1 MGVKAA
7 LVIGFFATLACF
19 VHSGI
24 YAPGQDFIVNR
35 FTGAVRFVPAE
46 DDDSDEASQQI
57 HVARS
62 LTPRRSGARY
72 PRFVAAR
79 GACDPTLIGR

>member
-1 MGVKAA
+1 MGTRAA
-7 LVIGFFATLACF
+7 LVIGFFATLASLL
-19 VHSGI
+19 HGGI

-46 DDDSDEASQQI
+46 EPDEEGTAI
-57 HVARS
+57 RTARA
-62 LTPRRSGARY
+62 LTPRRSGARL

-79 GACDPTLIGR
+79 GACDPTSIGR

>member
-1 MGVKAA
+1 MGTRAA
-7 LVIGFFATLACF
+7 LVIGLFAALGSF
-19 VHSGI
+19 LHGGI

-46 DDDSDEASQQI
+46 DPEDASTAI
-57 HVARS
+57 RVARA
-62 LTPRRSGARY
+62 LTPRRSAARLH
-72 PRFVAAR
+72 RFVAAR

>member
-1 MGVKAA
+1 MGVRAA
-7 LVIGFFATLACF
+7 LVIGFFVTLASF
-19 VHSGI
+19 LHGGI

-46 DDDSDEASQQI
+46 DADEASTPI
-57 HVARS
+57 RNARA
-62 LTPRRSGARY
+62 LTPRRSGARL

>member
-1 MGVKAA
+1 MGTRAA
-7 LVIGFFATLACF
+7 LVIGFFATLASLL
-19 VHSGI
+19 HGGI

-46 DDDSDEASQQI
+46 EPEEAGTAI
-57 HVARS
+57 RAARA
-62 LTPRRSGARY
+62 LTPRRSGARL

-79 GACDPTLIGR
+79 GACDPTSIGR

>member
-1 MGVKAA
+1 MGTRAA
-7 LVIGFFATLACF
+7 LVIGLFATLASLL
-19 VHSGI
+19 HGGI

-46 DDDSDEASQQI
+46 EAEETGTAI
-57 HVARS
+57 RAVRA
-62 LTPRRSGARY
+62 LTPQRSGARL

-79 GACDPTLIGR
+79 GACDPTSIGR

>member
-1 MGVKAA
+1 MGVRTA
-7 LVIGFFATLACF
+7 LVIGLFVTLASF
-19 VHSGI
+19 LHGGI

-35 FTGAVRFVPAE
+35 FTGAVRFVPADDE
-46 DDDSDEASQQI
+46 DADEASRPI
-57 HVARS
+57 RSARA
-62 LTPRRSGARY
+62 LTPRRSGARL

>member
-1 MGVKAA
+1 MGTRAA
-7 LVIGFFATLACF
+7 LVIGFFATLASLL
-19 VHSGI
+19 HGGI

-46 DDDSDEASQQI
+46 DADDAATPI
-57 HVARS
+57 RVARA
-62 LTPRRSGARY
+62 LTPRRSAARLQ
-72 PRFVAAR
+72 RFVAAR

>member
-1 MGVKAA
+1 MGVRTA
-7 LVIGFFATLACF
+7 LVIGFFVTLASLL
-19 VHSGI
+19 HGGI

-46 DDDSDEASQQI
+46 DSDEASTPI
-57 HVARS
+57 RTARA
-62 LTPRRSGARY
+62 LTPRRSAARL
-72 PRFVAAR
+72 PGFVAAR

>member
-7 LVIGFFATLACF
+7 LVIGLFATLASF
-19 VHSGI
+19 LHGGI

-35 FTGAVRFVPAE
+35 FTGAVRFVPA
-46 DDDSDEASQQI
+46 DDADDTSTDVRA
-57 HVARS
+57 ART
-62 LTPRRSGARY
+62 LTPRRSAARL
-72 PRFVAAR
+72 PGIVAAR

>member
-1 MGVKAA
+1 MGTRAA
-7 LVIGFFATLACF
+7 LVIGLFAVLASF
-19 VHSGI
+19 LHGGI

-46 DDDSDEASQQI
+46 DAEDASEEI
-57 HVARS
+57 RVARS
-62 LTPRRSGARY
+62 LTPRRSAARLH
-72 PRFVAAR
+72 RFVAAR

>member
-1 MGVKAA
+1 MGTKAA
-7 LVIGFFATLACF
+7 LVIGLFAALASF
-19 VHSGI
+19 LHGGI

-46 DDDSDEASQQI
+46 DAEDASTEI
-57 HVARS
+57 RVART
-62 LTPRRSGARY
+62 LTPRRSAARLHG
-72 PRFVAAR
+72 RFVAAR